1 MEGDTFKETEEQCV
15 HPFRMSIAVL
25 EKQNILCNIFKEMCE
40 TLTYISHVK
49 KSWLYCILCET
60 LTASQDNKMA
70 SKMQDYSFN
79 LQCNNC

>member
-1 MEGDTFKETEEQCV
+1 MEGDPFKETEEQCV

-49 KSWLYCILCET
+49 KVDFIVYYVKHWQPVKTTRWLLKCKIIH
-60 LTASQDNKMA
+60 LT
-70 SKMQDYSFN
+70 
-79 LQCNNC
+79 